1 MLRCLLKIVKI
12 FLTIYESV
20 ESFHQVAPLDMEKG
34 APTNLWETPFGWSFL
49 FDWPDWLS
57 SYLPNN
63 IIIAHAA
70 A

>member
-34 APTNLWETPFGWSFL
+34 APTNLWETPFSWSFL
-49 FDWPDWLS
+49 FD
-57 SYLPNN
+57 
-63 IIIAHAA
+63 
-70 A
+70 